1 MGSPPLRNAVP
12 HFTPS
17 HHLKDRLRSFTDFLL
32 SNVDEWNNPHPLCLS
47 PPPPFS
53 FPGSDRFIKG
63 RLPHRTV
70 AISASLSSLFSDVDT
85 FKPGDGSVSSIDHVA
100 HINNDV
106 GHAPCI
112 PVDDRSTTPALTH
125 SESPKQNLKLDL
137 LLLQAD
143 GSSQGSHPRAPQA
156 TSQSYMVKTSSV
168 ICLEDHNR
176 SACLQN
182 ADSLQLP
189 PSHGTLAARS
199 EVMPPAVGHSN
210 GGSVVVAVERLLDSQ
225 CNSAVTRRG
234 LHDSSVE
241 PPVIPEQTNDLEEGE
256 LAERFSDDEQLPI
269 MEDANVEG
277 EGSPEGSGLQAHM
290 QRCSPSGS
298 SSPEKRI
305 LELDTDEEMNEPIS
319 LFVSRHHM
327 GTKVKLANQILSAV
341 NSSSDL
347 LTKKVLKKVRTEEK
361 QHVLEKSL
369 IPIFGSNSEQV
380 KILLE
385 GLSRVSTA
393 TKENDGKR
401 LSSLQNGSILVSE
414 QSILDRTNN
423 VRMDEA
429 MGTLNKPSI
438 QEAYAGMGQ
447 PEIQVGMFSSV
458 SNDGIYLPTFEEGI
472 DVKLASQEGVR
483 KKTKK
488 GPLTEA
494 RRKKKQRAKHKAN
507 ERKLAKSGI
516 CKLKFEPYIDKT
528 EQRQKRTCSY
538 YVQGKCSMGAS
549 CLFAHDVEPRTTS
562 EMCKYFV
569 NNCCLKGDDCPFS
582 HTLASFPCKPF
593 HTRGHCKAGESCRFS
608 HEPMSEEAKS
618 EFLQK
623 IKEEAR
629 MRHGVSDGKCR
640 AGLKVATLPDKSS
653 SSKAKAQ
660 VKDKA
665 AGTDFMQTNS
675 DSYVAVKNRTFTS
688 SSAPF
693 HAVNKCVKNPPFGS
707 GFHDKVEPS
716 PDGGHLKSSQAT
728 GMERVGQLGSV
739 AMSCSGATATTQE
752 RRRNAE
758 VFLRAQLE
766 QNRFVQRKLAANLE
780 NLDCQSSKQPG
791 PLPLGHATPITV
803 SSMSAL
809 CKLDMSPTD
818 FPGCH
823 QQRASNKK
831 LLESGAPVSESSP
844 TLLDLLL
851 RPQEETLSKKSAST
865 STSQPTDIKMACKR
879 SSSNV
884 FLDRFLQ

>member
-1 MGSPPLRNAVP
+1 MGSPPSRNTVP

-47 PPPPFS
+47 PRPPFS
-53 FPGSDRFIKG
+53 FSGSDRFING

-100 HINNDV
+100 HIKNDV
-106 GHAPCI
+106 GPAPCI

-125 SESPKQNLKLDL
+125 SESPQQNLKLDL
-137 LLLQAD
+137 LHLQAD
-143 GSSQGSHPRAPQA
+143 GSAQGSHPHAPQA
-156 TSQSYMVKTSSV
+156 TSQNYMVNTSSV
-168 ICLEDHNR
+168 IYLEDHNR

-199 EVMPPAVGHSN
+199 GHSN
-210 GGSVVVAVERLLDSQ
+210 GGSVVVAAERLFDSL
-225 CNSAVTRRG
+225 CNSAVIHKG

-241 PPVIPEQTNDLEEGE
+241 SPVILEQTDDLEEGE
-256 LAERFSDDEQLPI
+256 LPERSSGDEQLPI

-319 LFVSRHHM
+319 SFVSRHHM
-327 GTKVKLANQILSAV
+327 GTEVKLPNQILSAV

-369 IPIFGSNSEQV
+369 SPTFGSNSEQV
-380 KILLE
+380 KILLN
-385 GLSRVSTA
+385 GSSRVSSA
-393 TKENDGKR
+393 TNENDGKR
-401 LSSLQNGSILVSE
+401 LSSLQNSSILVFE
-414 QSILDRTNN
+414 RSILDRTNN

-429 MGTLNKPSI
+429 MDTLNKPSI

-447 PEIQVGMFSSV
+447 PENQVGMFSSV
-458 SNDGIYLPTFEEGI
+458 SNEGICLPTFEEGI
-472 DVKLASQEGVR
+472 VVNLASQEGVK
-483 KKTKK
+483 KKTKR

-538 YVQGKCSMGAS
+538 YVQGKCSMGTS
-549 CLFAHDVEPRTTS
+549 CLFAHDVEPRTKS

-569 NNCCLKGDDCPFS
+569 NNCCLKGDNCPFS

-593 HTRGHCKAGESCRFS
+593 HIRGHCMAGESCRFS
-608 HEPMSEEAKS
+608 HEPMSEEAKLK
-618 EFLQK
+618 FLQK
-623 IKEEAR
+623 IEEEAR

-640 AGLKVATLPDKSS
+640 AGLKVITLPDKFS
-653 SSKAKAQ
+653 SSKDKAH
-660 VKDKA
+660 VKGKA
-665 AGTDFMQTNS
+665 AGTDFMQINA
-675 DSYVAVKNRTFTS
+675 DGIVVLKNRTFTS

-693 HAVNKCVKNPPFGS
+693 HAVNMCVKNPPFGS
-707 GFHDKVEPS
+707 DFHDKVEPS

-728 GMERVGQLGSV
+728 GMERVGQLGSM

-752 RRRNAE
+752 RRRKAE
-758 VFLRAQLE
+758 VFLHAQLE
-766 QNRFVQRKLAANLE
+766 QNRFVQGKLAASLE

-809 CKLDMSPTD
+809 CKLDVRPTD

-831 LLESGAPVSESSP
+831 LLESGALVPESSP
-844 TLLDLLL
+844 TLLELLL

-865 STSQPTDIKMACKR
+865 LTSQPTDIKMACKR
-879 SSSNV
+879 SSSNI